1 MSPSI
6 NIIPRGK
13 LTLESFE
20 QITICTSFVWTEYSR
35 KMFANLTEYSFICM
49 VLIAQ
54 PQYAYEKKNSVS
66 IYLVRCELYDP
77 QHLLMPALERE
88 SFETSLSASQLK
100 HMLGMNSDAG
110 EKLESVEAWY
120 LWLLLYYGLCRAANN
135 GRGLVI
141 ESCLYITVYQCN

>member
-54 PQYAYEKKNSVS
+54 PQYAYEKKKFSLNIFAKVWALWSS
-66 IYLVRCELYDP
+66 TSTYACSWKRKFWNITFNIIIETNAWNGFRCRREIRERRSMV
-77 QHLLMPALERE
+77 LM
-88 SFETSLSASQLK
+88 
-100 HMLGMNSDAG
+100 
-110 EKLESVEAWY
+110 VVVI
-120 LWLLLYYGLCRAANN
+120 LWTLQGCK
-135 GRGLVI
+135 
-141 ESCLYITVYQCN
+141 